1 MWAPSRSR
9 RLKDGCDRL
18 SAATAIIVLSPL
30 WTIIGALV
38 WLTSPGPI
46 IYRRRVI
53 GLNGVQFDAFKFR
66 TMVVDAD
73 RILQTDPALRAAFQ
87 SRMKMREDP
96 RLTGFGRWL
105 RQTSLDEL
113 PQLFNVVR
121 GEMSLVGPRMISP
134 DEADKYAHVLNRR
147 LMVKPG
153 MTGLWQVSGRQQ
165 LDYQT
170 RIALDMEYMENWS
183 LWLDLTILLKT
194 IPAVLSMRGAY

>member
-9 RLKDGCDRL
+9 RVKDGCDRL
-18 SAATAIIVLSPL
+18 SAAAAIIVLSPL
-30 WTIIGALV
+30 WIIIGALV

-73 RILQTDPALRAAFQ
+73 RILQKDPLLRAAFQ

-134 DEADKYAHVLNRR
+134 DEADKYAPVLNRR
-147 LMVKPG
+147 LLVKPG